1 MPDTTPLHRLWPR
14 YGMRAA
20 RWALRALAA
29 LVLALG
35 LVWSALH
42 FVIVPRIDVLRPW
55 LLDQVQQRSGLH
67 LEMDA
72 IEVTSNGWVPELALR
87 GVRLLDAQ
95 GATALALPEV
105 TVAVSSASLLLGD
118 VEQITLQGADLEI
131 RRDPQGR
138 IWIAG
143 VLVQSSDNRDNAAL
157 DWLLG
162 QRELLVGGGRVRW
175 VDAMGGAAPL
185 EWNDVRLRVRNSART
200 HALDLQAT
208 PPASW
213 GEPLRL
219 RGQFS
224 RPLLSAHPGRF
235 GDWRGQTELAWP
247 RVDLAALAPYVDAA
261 KGIHSGR
268 GALNVRLEV
277 QAGTFT
283 SATAD
288 LSLED
293 LDASL
298 DAGQG
303 ANLGAQGQAL
313 QMRQLA
319 GQIALNRLDG
329 DGVQYAVKGL
339 QGQTRDGLRWPASDL
354 TLQLWGKDAARGAH
368 GSLSVGQLD
377 IAWLAQLAG
386 RMPLAAPIQNALA
399 GLRPQGQ
406 IQAVTLQWQGL
417 WDAPT
422 DYRVQARLQQA
433 GAAPYAAAG
442 FPGVGVEGLD
452 AEIDAT
458 PSGGTAKWSIKKG
471 ALTLPTW
478 LEEGRVAL
486 DSADASLRWS
496 WVDGGLRLEMPRLQF
511 ANADLA
517 GDLAVAWN
525 APRAAAGGL
534 GVIAL
539 DGKLT
544 RLLPARLPRYLP
556 MSMDRDVRNY
566 LRDAFSG
573 GELGPVSVKVKGD
586 VDQFPF
592 SNGRAGVFQ
601 IAAAVSNINYAYA
614 VAPKQKG
621 APTWPTLSQLSGDVA
636 LDRDTLTLN
645 NARAN
650 WVHPG
655 SPGAV
660 VPITRGT
667 ARVTQLYDHAAI
679 TLNLEG
685 RSNMADAL
693 AVVNRSAVGALMGN
707 VLARTTASGAGAYKV
722 NLQIPLAEPAK
733 TTLQGSLLLAG
744 SDFQYSPDTPR
755 LARVRGTLGFT
766 ENSLSLGGLEA
777 SALGGDMRL
786 DGALLFSDAA
796 WEGGKNRV
804 RVQGTLTS
812 QGLRESKDLGAW
824 AAASALL
831 EGQTTYSAEWGWR
844 AGAAQIQI
852 SSDLQGMALALPA
865 PLGKSAPTAMPVR
878 LDWASGGSDPA
889 PKAPPRNETIRM
901 SLGRVAQVVLQR
913 DTSGA
918 QARLLRGTVAL
929 GEAGDTASAASAAPS
944 LPAQGLLLQIDT
956 AVLDVD
962 QWAQVLNQLN
972 PAADAKSGGESAY
985 APTAFKLR
993 AQQLLWGGRQ
1003 WDRLTASGRREGAVW
1018 RMDVDG
1024 AQLAGKLEFGP
1035 ANTGPGASTTTS
1047 ASAGSRLSA
1056 RLSRLSL
1063 EASTANDVQN
1073 LLDAPATTLPALDV
1087 VVDALEMY
1095 GKKLGRMQATAVNVG
1110 SGPARAEW
1118 RLQQLQLTVPEATF
1132 SASGVWG
1139 AVSSAAAPAPS
1150 SGSQASARKVSADTR
1165 RTELSFKLDIADAGA
1180 LLARL
1185 GMANVVRA
1193 GSGKVEGTMG
1203 WAGAPLNLDYP
1214 TLSGRLN
1221 LDIAKGQFLRADPG
1235 AARLL
1240 GILSLQ
1246 SLPRRLLLDFR
1257 DVFND
1262 GFEFNYVRGDVVTEQ
1277 GTARSDNLQMK
1288 GPLAT
1293 VLMDGSTDIARE
1305 SQRIKVLVVPELDTG
1320 AATLLTA
1327 LANPIAGLYA
1337 LVASTLLRQPF
1348 QDAST
1353 QELLVE
1359 GTWQA
1364 PKVSKMD
1371 RRTGKP
1377 IP

>member
-1 MPDTTPLHRLWPR
+1 MPENTPLPRPRLA
-14 YGMRAA
+14 YAARAA
-20 RWALRALAA
+20 RWVLRGVAL
-29 LVLALG
+29 LVVALG

-55 LLDQVQQRSGLH
+55 LLEQAQQRSGLN
-67 LEMDA
+67 LQMDA

-105 TVAVSSASLLLGD
+105 HVAFSSASILVGE
-118 VEQITLQGADLEI
+118 VEQIALEGADLEI
-131 RRDPQGR
+131 RRDPQGH
-138 IWIAG
+138 IWVAG
-143 VLVQSSDNRDNAAL
+143 LPVQSPDNQDNAAL

-162 QRELLVGGGRVRW
+162 QKEWLVRGGRVRW
-175 VDAMGGAAPL
+175 VDELRSAPPL
-185 EWNDVRLRVRNSART
+185 DVSDVTLRLRNSARG
-200 HALDLQAT
+200 HDLQVEAS
-208 PPASW
+208 PPAAW
-213 GEPLRL
+213 GERLRL
-219 RGQFS
+219 NGQFS
-224 RPLLSAHPGRF
+224 RPLLSSHPGRF
-235 GDWRGQTELAWP
+235 VEWRGRAELALP
-247 RVDLAALAPYVDAA
+247 RVDLAVLAPYVDAA
-261 KGIHSGR
+261 KGIRSGR
-268 GALNVRLEV
+268 GALQLSLDV
-277 QAGTFT
+277 QAGTVT
-283 SATAD
+283 AATAD

-298 DAGQG
+298 
-303 ANLGAQGQAL
+303 GAQGQAL
-313 QMRQLA
+313 QLRQLA
-319 GQIALNRLDG
+319 GRVALSRLEG
-329 DGVQYAVKGL
+329 GGVQYAVKGL

-354 TLQLWGKDAARGAH
+354 TLQLWDKDAASGAH

-377 IAWLAQLAG
+377 LAWVAQLAG
-386 RMPLAAPIQNALA
+386 RMPVDPAVGAAIA
-399 GLRPQGQ
+399 GLQPKGQ
-406 IQAVTLQWQGL
+406 VHAATLQWQGP

-422 DYRVQARLQQA
+422 DYRVKAQLHQL
-433 GAAPYAAAG
+433 GLAPYGAAG
-442 FPGVGVEGLD
+442 FPGLGVEGLD

-458 PSGGTAKWSIKKG
+458 PSGGTAKSAIKKG
-471 ALTLPTW
+471 ALAVPAW

-486 DSADASLRWS
+486 DTADASLRWS
-496 WVDGGLRLEMPRLQF
+496 WVDGRLRLEMPRLQF
-511 ANADLA
+511 ANADAA
-517 GDLAVAWN
+517 GEMALVWS
-525 APRAAAGGL
+525 APRAAPTGTAKAGKGAVAAGL
-534 GVIAL
+534 GELAL

-544 RLLPARLPRYLP
+544 RLLPARLTRYLP
-556 MSMDRDVRNY
+556 TAMDRDTRNY

-573 GELGPVSVKVKGD
+573 GELGPVSFKVKGD
-586 VDQFPF
+586 LDQFPF

-601 IAAAVSNINYAYA
+601 IATTLSNMNYAYA
-614 VAPKQKG
+614 TAPKQKG
-621 APTWPTLSQLSGDVA
+621 APTWPTLTQLYGDLA
-636 LDRDTLTLN
+636 LDRDTLTLT

-667 ARVTQLYDHAAI
+667 AGINKLYDHPTV

-685 RSNMADAL
+685 RSTMADAL

-707 VLARTTASGAGAYKV
+707 ALARSSVSGSAAYKV
-722 NLQIPLAEPAK
+722 NLQIPLDDPAK
-733 TTLQGSLLLAG
+733 TAMQGNLALAG
-744 SDFQYSPDTPR
+744 NDFQYNPDTPR

-766 ENSLSLGGLEA
+766 ESSINLGGLQA

-786 DGALLFSDAA
+786 DGTLQFSDAA

-812 QGLRESKDLGAW
+812 QGLKESKDLGPW
-824 AAASALL
+824 ASALALL
-831 EGQTTYSAEWGWR
+831 EGQTAYSADLGWR
-844 AGAAQIQI
+844 AGAPQIQI

-865 PLGKSAPTAMPVR
+865 PLGKTAASALPLRM
-878 LDWASGGSDPA
+878 DWTSGEAGPKGSQ
-889 PKAPPRNETIRM
+889 RNDTIRV
-901 SLGRVAQVVLQR
+901 SLGRVAQVLLQR
-913 DTSGA
+913 DTSSA
-918 QARLLRGTVAL
+918 QARLLRGAVAL
-929 GEAGDTASAASAAPS
+929 GDGADAPPA
-944 LPAQGLLLQIDT
+944 LPAQGLQLQVDT
-956 AVLDVD
+956 AVLDVEP
-962 QWAQVLNQLN
+962 WTRVVNQLA
-972 PAADAKSGGESAY
+972 PASDGKAGGDSPYLPA
-985 APTAFKLR
+985 AFKLQ
-993 AQQLLWGGRQ
+993 AKQLLWGGRH

-1018 RMDVDG
+1018 RLDVDA

-1035 ANTGPGASTTTS
+1035 ASSSVNS
-1047 ASAGSRLSA
+1047 GSRLIA

-1063 EASTANDVQN
+1063 EASTASDVQN
-1073 LLDAPATTLPALDV
+1073 MLDAPATSLPALDV

-1095 GKKLGRMQATAVNVG
+1095 GKKLGRLQATAVNMG
-1110 SGPARAEW
+1110 SGTGKAEW

-1139 AVSSAAAPAPS
+1139 SVSSASAPVANSGAQAPARK
-1150 SGSQASARKVSADTR
+1150 SALDGR
-1165 RTELSFKLDIADAGA
+1165 RTELSFKLDIVDAGT
-1180 LLARL
+1180 LLARF

-1193 GSGKVEGTMG
+1193 GSGKIEGTMG

-1257 DVFND
+1257 DVFSD
-1262 GFEFNYVRGDVVTEQ
+1262 GFEFNYVRGDVTTEQ
-1277 GTARSDNLQMK
+1277 GIARSDNLQMK
-1288 GPLAT
+1288 GAVAT
-1293 VLMDGSTDIARE
+1293 VVMDGSTDIARE
-1305 SQRIKVLVVPELDTG
+1305 TQKIKVLVVPELDTG

-1327 LANPIAGLYA
+1327 LANPIAGLYT
-1337 LVASTLLRQPF
+1337 LVASTLLRQPI

-1364 PKVSKMD
+1364 PKVSKID

>member
-1 MPDTTPLHRLWPR
+1 
-14 YGMRAA
+14 MRAA

-29 LVLALG
+29 LALALG
-35 LVWSALH
+35 LVWCALH

-67 LEMDA
+67 LQMDA

-105 TVAVSSASLLLGD
+105 AVAVSSASLLVGD
-118 VEQITLQGADLEI
+118 VEQIALQGADLEI
-131 RRDPQGR
+131 RRDPQGH

-143 VLVQSSDNRDNAAL
+143 LLVQSPDQHDNAAL

-162 QRELLVGGGRVRW
+162 QKELLVRGGRVRW
-175 VDAMGGAAPL
+175 IDALRGAAPL
-185 EWNDVRLRVRNSART
+185 EWNNVGLRLRNSARA
-200 HALDLQAT
+200 HALELTAN

-213 GEPLRL
+213 GEQLRL
-219 RGQFS
+219 SGQFS
-224 RPLLSAHPGRF
+224 RPLLASHPGRF
-235 GDWRGQTELAWP
+235 ADWRGKVELAWP
-247 RVDLAALAPYVDAA
+247 RVDLAALAPYADAA
-261 KGIHSGR
+261 KGIRSGR
-268 GALNVRLEV
+268 GALNLRVDV
-277 QAGTFT
+277 QAGTVT

-298 DAGQG
+298 DAG
-303 ANLGAQGQAL
+303 LGAQGQAL
-313 QMRQLA
+313 QLRQLA
-319 GQIALNRLDG
+319 GQIALSRLPG
-329 DGVQYAVKGL
+329 GGVQYAVKGL

-354 TLQLWGKDAARGAH
+354 TLQLWDNDAPSGAH

-386 RMPLAAPIQNALA
+386 RMPLAASVQTALA
-399 GLRPQGQ
+399 GLQPKGQ
-406 IQAVTLQWQGL
+406 MQAVTLQWQGP
-417 WDAPT
+417 WDAPK
-422 DYRVQARLQQA
+422 DYRVKAQLRQL
-433 GAAPYAAAG
+433 GLAPYAAAG
-442 FPGVGVEGLD
+442 FPGLGVEGLD
-452 AEIDAT
+452 AEMDAT
-458 PSGGTAKWSIKKG
+458 PSGGTAKWAIKKG
-471 ALTLPTW
+471 ALAVPAW

-486 DSADASLRWS
+486 DTADATLRWS
-496 WVDGGLRLEMPRLQF
+496 WVDGGLRLEMPHLQF

-517 GDLAVAWN
+517 GDLAVVWN
-525 APRAAAGGL
+525 APRDAAARAGKAGKDAAAAGL
-534 GVIAL
+534 GAL
-539 DGKLT
+539 ALEGKLT

-556 MSMDRDVRNY
+556 MSMDRDARNY
-566 LRDAFSG
+566 WRDAVSG
-573 GELGPVSVKVKGD
+573 GELGPVSIKLKGD
-586 VDQFPF
+586 LDQFPF

-601 IAAAVSNINYAYA
+601 IATSVSNINYAYA
-614 VAPKQKG
+614 LAPQQKG
-621 APTWPTLSQLSGDVA
+621 APTWPTLSQLSADLA

-667 ARVTQLYDHAAI
+667 ARVTQLYDHAVI

-685 RSNMADAL
+685 RSTMADAL
-693 AVVNRSAVGALMGN
+693 AVVNRSAVGTLMGN
-707 VLARTTASGAGAYKV
+707 ALARATASGAAAYKV
-722 NLQIPLAEPAK
+722 SLQIPLAEPAK
-733 TTLQGSLLLAG
+733 TTMQGSLLLAG

-766 ENSLSLGGLEA
+766 ENSLSLTGLQA
-777 SALGGDMRL
+777 GALGGDMRL
-786 DGALLFSDAA
+786 DGVLQFSDAA

-812 QGLRESKDLGAW
+812 QGLKESKDVGAW
-824 AAASALL
+824 AAAIALL
-831 EGQTTYSAEWGWR
+831 EGQTAYSADLGWR
-844 AGAAQIQI
+844 AGAPQIQV

-865 PLGKSAPTAMPVR
+865 PLGKAAPSALPLR
-878 LDWASGGSDPA
+878 LDWTSGGGDAA
-889 PKAPPRNETIRM
+889 PKASPRNDTIRLG
-901 SLGRVAQVVLQR
+901 LGRVAQVLLQR

-929 GEAGDTASAASAAPS
+929 GEAADATPV
-944 LPAQGLLLQIDT
+944 LPAQGLQVLVDT

-962 QWAQVLNQLN
+962 PWIHLLNQLT
-972 PAADAKSGGESAY
+972 PATDGKAVGESPY
-985 APTAFKLR
+985 VPTAFKLQ
-993 AQQLLWGGRQ
+993 AKQLQWGGRH

-1018 RMDVDG
+1018 RVDVDA
-1024 AQLAGKLEFGP
+1024 AQLAGKLELGP
-1035 ANTGPGASTTTS
+1035 ANTS
-1047 ASAGSRLSA
+1047 AAGSAGGSPSGGSRLSA

-1063 EASTANDVQN
+1063 EASSANDVQN

-1110 SGPARAEW
+1110 SSPGKAEW

-1139 AVSSAAAPAPS
+1139 AVSSAAAPVPS
-1150 SGSQASARKVSADTR
+1150 SGSQASVRKVPVDSR

-1214 TLSGRLN
+1214 SLSGRFN

-1257 DVFND
+1257 DVFSD
-1262 GFEFNYVRGDVVTEQ
+1262 GFEFTYLRGDVITEQ

-1305 SQRIKVLVVPELDTG
+1305 SQKIKVLVVPELDTG

-1337 LVASTLLRQPF
+1337 LVASTLLRQPI

>member
-1 MPDTTPLHRLWPR
+1 MPEKPPLSRPRLA
-14 YGMRAA
+14 YAARAA
-20 RWALRALAA
+20 RWVLRGVAL

-55 LLDQVQQRSGLH
+55 LLEQAQQRSGLN
-67 LEMDA
+67 LQMDA

-105 TVAVSSASLLLGD
+105 HVAFSSASILVGE
-118 VEQITLQGADLEI
+118 VEQIALQGADLEI
-131 RRDPQGR
+131 RRDPQGH
-138 IWIAG
+138 IWVAG
-143 VLVQSSDNRDNAAL
+143 LPVQSPDNQDNAAL

-162 QRELLVGGGRVRW
+162 QKEWLVRGGRVRW
-175 VDAMGGAAPL
+175 VDALRSAPPL
-185 EWNDVRLRVRNSART
+185 DVSDVTLRLRNSART
-200 HALDLQAT
+200 HDLLVEAS
-208 PPASW
+208 PPAAW
-213 GEPLRL
+213 GERLRL
-219 RGQFS
+219 SGQFS
-224 RPLLSAHPGRF
+224 RPLLSSHPGRF
-235 GDWRGQTELAWP
+235 VEWRGKAELALP
-247 RVDLAALAPYVDAA
+247 RVDLAVLAPYVDAA
-261 KGIHSGR
+261 KGIRSGR
-268 GALNVRLEV
+268 GALHMAVDV
-277 QAGTFT
+277 QAGTV
-283 SATAD
+283 TAANAD
-288 LSLED
+288 MSLED

-298 DAGQG
+298 
-303 ANLGAQGQAL
+303 GAQGQAL
-313 QMRQLA
+313 QLRQLA
-319 GQIALNRLDG
+319 GRVALSRLEG
-329 DGVQYAVKGL
+329 GGVQYAVKGL

-354 TLQLWGKDAARGAH
+354 TLQLWDKDAASGAH

-377 IAWLAQLAG
+377 LAWVAQLAG
-386 RMPLAAPIQNALA
+386 RMPVDPAVQAAIA
-399 GLRPQGQ
+399 GLQPKGQ
-406 IQAVTLQWQGL
+406 VHAATLQWQGP

-422 DYRVQARLQQA
+422 DYRVKAQLHQL
-433 GAAPYAAAG
+433 GLAPYGAAG
-442 FPGVGVEGLD
+442 FPGLGVEGLD

-458 PSGGTAKWSIKKG
+458 PSGGTATWAIKKG
-471 ALTLPTW
+471 ALAVPAW

-486 DSADASLRWS
+486 DTADASLRWS
-496 WVDGGLRLEMPRLQF
+496 WVDGRVRLEMPRLQF
-511 ANADLA
+511 ANADAA
-517 GDLAVAWN
+517 GEMALVWT
-525 APRAAAGGL
+525 APRAIAAGATKSGKGAAGL
-534 GVIAL
+534 GELTL

-544 RLLPARLPRYLP
+544 RLLPARLARYLP
-556 MSMDRDVRNY
+556 TAMDRDTRNY

-573 GELGPVSVKVKGD
+573 GELGPVSFKVKGD
-586 VDQFPF
+586 LDQFPF

-601 IAAAVSNINYAYA
+601 IATTLSNMNYAYA
-614 VAPKQKG
+614 TAPQQKG
-621 APTWPTLSQLSGDVA
+621 APTWPTLTQLYGDLA
-636 LDRDTLTLN
+636 LDRDTLTLT

-667 ARVTQLYDHAAI
+667 AGISKLYDKATV
-679 TLNLEG
+679 TLSLEG
-685 RSNMADAL
+685 RSTMVDAL

-707 VLARTTASGAGAYKV
+707 ALARSSVSGSAAYKV
-722 NLQIPLAEPAK
+722 NLQIPLDDPAK
-733 TTLQGSLLLAG
+733 TAMQGNLALAG
-744 SDFQYSPDTPR
+744 NDFQYNPDTPR
-755 LARVRGTLGFT
+755 VARVRGTLGFT
-766 ENSLSLGGLEA
+766 ESSINLGGLQA

-786 DGALLFSDAA
+786 DGTLQFSDAA

-812 QGLRESKDLGAW
+812 QGLKESKDLGPW
-824 AAASALL
+824 ASALALL
-831 EGQTTYSAEWGWR
+831 EGQTAYSADLGWR
-844 AGAAQIQI
+844 AGAPQIQI

-865 PLGKSAPTAMPVR
+865 PLGKTAASALPLRV
-878 LDWASGGSDPA
+878 DWTSGEAG
-889 PKAPPRNETIRM
+889 PKASPRNDTVRV
-901 SLGRVAQVVLQR
+901 SLGRVAQVLLQR
-913 DTSGA
+913 DTSGT
-918 QARLLRGTVAL
+918 QARLLRGAVAL
-929 GEAGDTASAASAAPS
+929 GDGADAPPS
-944 LPAQGLLLQIDT
+944 LPAQGLQLQVDT

-962 QWAQVLNQLN
+962 PWTRVVNQLA
-972 PAADAKSGGESAY
+972 PASDGKTGGDSPY
-985 APTAFKLR
+985 LPTAFKLQ
-993 AQQLLWGGRQ
+993 AKQLLWGGRH

-1018 RMDVDG
+1018 RLDVDA

-1035 ANTGPGASTTTS
+1035 ASSSVNS
-1047 ASAGSRLSA
+1047 GSRLIA

-1063 EASTANDVQN
+1063 EASTASDVQN
-1073 LLDAPATTLPALDV
+1073 MLDAPATSLPALDV

-1095 GKKLGRMQATAVNVG
+1095 GKKLGRLQATAVNMG
-1110 SGPARAEW
+1110 SGTGKAEW

-1139 AVSSAAAPAPS
+1139 SVSSASAPVASSGAQAPA
-1150 SGSQASARKVSADTR
+1150 RKTAFDGR
-1165 RTELSFKLDIADAGA
+1165 RTELSFKLDIVDAGT
-1180 LLARL
+1180 LLARF

-1193 GSGKVEGTMG
+1193 GGGKIEGTMG

-1257 DVFND
+1257 DVFSD
-1262 GFEFNYVRGDVVTEQ
+1262 GFEFNYVRGDVTTEQ
-1277 GTARSDNLQMK
+1277 GISRSDNLQMK
-1288 GPLAT
+1288 GALAT

-1305 SQRIKVLVVPELDTG
+1305 TQKIKVLVIPELDTG

-1337 LVASTLLRQPF
+1337 LVASTLLRQPI